1 MYERSDQLSMR
12 LQMVESLLPFD
23 LQHQEVLQLIQMAL
37 EEDLSP
43 NAPLGPYPVD
53 GDVTS
58 QATIPAGERL
68 TGYFRAKAN
77 GVVAGLPIA
86 RGVYQLVDPTL
97 SFRTSPK
104 DGDLVEK
111 GQILALV
118 EGDIRSLLSGERTAL
133 NFLGRMSGIATLTRR
148 FVEAVKGT
156 KAVIL
161 DTRKT
166 APGLRRLDKYA
177 VRMGGG
183 HNHRAGLFDMLLIK
197 DNHIRGAG
205 GITPAVK
212 RAREM
217 YGERYQIEVEVKNL
231 TELDEALHLPVDRIM
246 LDNMELDTMRN
257 AVQMTQGRVPLE
269 ASGNISLA
277 NVRQIAETGVDF
289 ISAGALTHSAPVLDI
304 SMKIG

>member
-1 MYERSDQLSMR
+1 MHERSDQLSLR
-12 LQMVESLLPFD
+12 LQMMESLLPSD
-23 LQHQEVLQLIQMAL
+23 LQHPEVLSLIELAL
-37 EEDLSP
+37 AEDLSP
-43 NAPLGPYPVD
+43 NASLGAYPAE
-53 GDVTS
+53 GDITS
-58 QATIPAGERL
+58 RATIPGGSRL
-68 TGYFRAKAN
+68 SAYIRVKVN
-77 GVVAGLPIA
+77 GVVAGLPVA
-86 RGVYQLVDPTL
+86 RGVFQVVDPAL
-97 SFRTSPK
+97 SFRSSSK
-104 DGDLVEK
+104 DGDIVEK
-111 GQILALV
+111 GQIIV
-118 EGDIRSLLSGERTAL
+118 EVQGDIRSMLAAERTAL

-148 FVEAVKGT
+148 FVEAVRGT

-166 APGLRRLDKYA
+166 APGSRRLDKYA

-183 HNHRAGLFDMLLIK
+183 QNHRVGLFDMLLIK

-205 GITPAVK
+205 GISPAVK

-217 YGERYQIEVEVKNL
+217 YGERYLIEVEVKSL
-231 TELDEALHLPVDRIM
+231 SELDEALKLPVDRIM

-269 ASGNISLA
+269 ASGNVSLA

-289 ISAGALTHSAPVLDI
+289 ISSGALTHSAAVLDI